1 MNTKLLIITVLM
13 FAFIMPGMAQKKKKN
28 SKKDKNVAVIDTIV
42 LKAKVDSI
50 SYGLGVLMGTQ
61 LKRSGFDSI
70 STAKLILGMDEA
82 MSGKKTLITPEIA
95 NAILNQYAQEMNNA
109 KGKKNMDAGKAF
121 LEKNKAD
128 SGVVVLQSGL
138 QYKILK
144 AGTGNKPLPTDKV
157 KVHYHGTLID
167 GTVFDSSVKRGEP
180 IELNVN
186 GVIQGWQE
194 ALQLMPEGSKWKLF
208 IPASLGY
215 GEKGAGGT
223 IGPNST
229 LIFEV
234 ELISIVKE

>member
-1 MNTKLLIITVLM
+1 MNTKLLIITILM
-13 FAFIMPGMAQKKKKN
+13 FALIMPGMAQKKKKN
-28 SKKDKNVAVIDTIV
+28 SKKDKNAAVIDTIV
-42 LKAKVDSI
+42 LKSNVDSI

-61 LKRSGFDSI
+61 LKRSGFDTI
-70 STAKLILGMDEA
+70 STAKLVLGMEEA
-82 MSGKKTLITPEIA
+82 LKDKKTIMTPELA
-95 NAILNQYAQEMNNA
+95 NSLLNQYAQEKANA
-109 KGKKNMDAGKAF
+109 KGKINQEASKAF

-144 AGTGNKPLPTDKV
+144 VGTGNKPSPTDKV
-157 KVHYHGTLID
+157 KVHYHGSLID
-167 GTVFDSSVKRGEP
+167 GTVFDSSVQRGEP

-208 IPASLGY
+208 IPSSLGY
-215 GEKGAGGT
+215 GEKGAGGA
-223 IGPNST
+223 IGPNAT

-234 ELISIVKE
+234 ELLSIVKE